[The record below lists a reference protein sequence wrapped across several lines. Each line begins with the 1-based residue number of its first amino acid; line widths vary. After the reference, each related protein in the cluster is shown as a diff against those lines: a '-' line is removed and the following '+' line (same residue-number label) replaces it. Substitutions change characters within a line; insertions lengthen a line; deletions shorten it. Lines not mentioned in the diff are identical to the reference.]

1 MTDRPKAEAS
11 AKAHEVLRLH
21 WQDKLKPEEIAERVG
36 IRLAAVYRILHRG
49 IRSA

>member
-36 IRLAAVYRILHRG
+36 VSLSAVYRLLHSG
-49 IRSA
+49 LP